1 MNKAQGNNIGFIF
14 FEAEKQK
21 NIKKQGLIQNEIQVL
36 CPSDPKQLFLQPF
49 SKRVII
55 SNLNVIL
62 IKTDDE
68 KTFFHQ
74 PVDFSRYA
82 FTAGQ
87 LQRGRTSGFRR
98 RKRGKQRIARPA
110 GRNGL

>member
-1 MNKAQGNNIGFIF
+1 MEI
-14 FEAEKQK
+14 QK
-21 NIKKQGLIQNEIQVL
+21 IKEHKKQGLIQNEIQVL
-36 CPSDPKQLFLQPF
+36 CSSDLKQLFLQPF
-49 SKRVII
+49 FKRVII

-82 FTAGQ
+82 FTAGR

-98 RKRGKQRIARPA
+98 KKRGKQ
-110 GRNGL
+110 

>member
-21 NIKKQGLIQNEIQVL
+21 NIKNRDSYKMKYRFFVRLIQNNYF
-36 CPSDPKQLFLQPF
+36 CNPF
-49 SKRVII
+49 FKRVII

-82 FTAGQ
+82 FTAG
-87 LQRGRTSGFRR
+87 
-98 RKRGKQRIARPA
+98 
-110 GRNGL
+110 

>member
-82 FTAGQ
+82 FTAG
-87 LQRGRTSGFRR
+87 
-98 RKRGKQRIARPA
+98 
-110 GRNGL
+110 